1 MAEDPILS
9 HLFQLVGILLSMIL
23 VSQIKDQIKLQL
35 YNQQH
40 RADPW
45 Y

>member
-1 MAEDPILS
+1 MAEASIPS
-9 HLFQLVGILLSMIL
+9 YLFQLVGILLSMIL
-23 VSQIKDQIKLQL
+23 VSQIKDQIKLQF